1 MRWCCLLFWSTAD
14 EPGENTEAPTEIPS
28 RDSTAKKGNAFAFL
42 EAELVYPK
50 TPDPERPEKKDS
62 FFSV

>member
-1 MRWCCLLFWSTAD
+1 MRWCCHLFWSKAD
-14 EPGENTEAPTEIPS
+14 EPGEIPS

-42 EAELVYPK
+42 EAELVSPK
-50 TPDPERPEKKDS
+50 TLDPERPEKNDS